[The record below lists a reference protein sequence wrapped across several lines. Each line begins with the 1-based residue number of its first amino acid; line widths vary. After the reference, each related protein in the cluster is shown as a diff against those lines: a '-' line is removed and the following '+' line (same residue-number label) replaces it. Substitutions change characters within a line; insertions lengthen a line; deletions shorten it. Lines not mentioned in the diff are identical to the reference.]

1 MKPPPSNIPE
11 PRTREE
17 VMALLWPFLKERL
30 RVRMANGGLGN
41 PTLITHRM
49 PGANGY
55 EENFNW
61 HADVP
66 VGGDGSIILA
76 ALMKVYPG
84 HLRASQTTLS
94 TVLEVVY
101 DLERQ
106 GVLRNSGDRGVHG
119 MYITSHGARLL
130 ETTEVDLPAG
140 SAERVVRLKAE
151 FAALPSID
159 LIARHYAEATAAYA
173 ANLNYS
179 GAVMIGVCFEAG
191 ILVVAR
197 AIARCDA
204 RSPGTLVGLNKNHKK
219 VLPAVLNEDY
229 VAASALEDLVYD
241 VLCAMPSLDQHDA
254 DWVRKGFRP
263 ISLFV
268 RSLRNL
274 AGHPTGKEVS
284 RDDVAAHIS
293 TLPAFLRRVA
303 SITGQV
309 ERLP

>member
-1 MKPPPSNIPE
+1 
-11 PRTREE
+11 
-17 VMALLWPFLKERL
+17 
-30 RVRMANGGLGN
+30 
-41 PTLITHRM
+41 
-49 PGANGY
+49 
-55 EENFNW
+55 
-61 HADVP
+61 
-66 VGGDGSIILA
+66 
-76 ALMKVYPG
+76 
-84 HLRASQTTLS
+84 
-94 TVLEVVY
+94 
-101 DLERQ
+101 
-106 GVLRNSGDRGVHG
+106 
-119 MYITSHGARLL
+119 MYITSHGAGLL
-130 ETTEVDLPAG
+130 DTSDVDLPAG
-140 SAERVVRLKAE
+140 SPERVVRLKAE

-159 LIARHYAEATAAYA
+159 LIGRHYAEATAAYA
-173 ANLNYS
+173 ADLNYS

-204 RSPGTLVGLNKNHKK
+204 RSPGTLVGLNKNHRK
-219 VLPAVLNEDY
+219 VFPAVLAEDY

-241 VLCAMPSLDQHDA
+241 VLCALPSLDQHDA

-303 SITGQV
+303 SITEQV
-309 ERLP
+309 EGLP